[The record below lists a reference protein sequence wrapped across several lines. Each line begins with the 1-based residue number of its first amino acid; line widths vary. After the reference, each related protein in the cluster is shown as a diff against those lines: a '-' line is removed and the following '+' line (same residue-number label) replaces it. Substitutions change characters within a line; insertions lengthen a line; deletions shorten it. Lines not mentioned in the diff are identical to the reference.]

1 VQQWSS
7 SLPSGI
13 DVDHLHRLSFV
24 PLLNRG
30 AVRCRMATILCR
42 MVVRKPEQ
50 RRLTPHD
57 WAAAA
62 LDAIARGGIDA
73 VAVETIA
80 AELGATKGSFYW
92 HFKSRDA
99 LVEAALELWERRLTD
114 AVIEKLDREPDP
126 AKRLGTLMEEGI
138 ASRPADR
145 VEIALLAHPAHPVA
159 HKAVRRVAKRRIAY
173 IADQLAALGWS
184 THEARDRA
192 ALLYYIYLGHLQM
205 AQTEPVFITTDAR
218 RRQVGVAFDALAS
231 GESAV
236 RLETSPGDSSQ

>member
-1 VQQWSS
+1 
-7 SLPSGI
+7 
-13 DVDHLHRLSFV
+13 
-24 PLLNRG
+24 
-30 AVRCRMATILCR
+30 
-42 MVVRKPEQ
+42 MVVRRPE

-99 LVEAALELWERRLTD
+99 LIEAALELWERRLTE

-126 AKRLGTLMEEGI
+126 AKRVRTVMEAGI
-138 ASRPADR
+138 ASGPADR

-159 HKAVRRVAKRRIAY
+159 RKAVRRVAKRRITY
-173 IADQLAALGWS
+173 IADQVAALGFS
-184 THEARDRA
+184 RHEANDRA

-205 AQTEPVFITTDAR
+205 AQTEPPFITTDAR
-218 RRQVGVAFDALAS
+218 RRQVGVAFDALVA
-231 GESAV
+231 GERAV
-236 RLETSPGDSSQ
+236 RHETIPGDSA